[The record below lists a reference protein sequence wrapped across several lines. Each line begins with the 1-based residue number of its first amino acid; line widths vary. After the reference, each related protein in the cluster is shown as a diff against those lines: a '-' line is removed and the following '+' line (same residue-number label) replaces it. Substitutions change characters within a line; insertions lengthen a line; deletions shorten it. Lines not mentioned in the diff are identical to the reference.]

1 MNKYCD
7 FKNREI
13 CFFDSAKLGF
23 PVRGY
28 KADYEW
34 MIDGVSNMEKDLRN
48 KQYNSYCSIAQ
59 YNPMPLFPIND
70 MKERWKQ
77 FKQWVS
83 VRDLSIDR
91 LDFFIDFDNSLIKS
105 AFTDAFNARN
115 YLLELIGDQALYLN
129 IYFSGNKGFHLLG
142 KMGESFGATP
152 KDKLR
157 KNYELALMLK
167 PLCPSIDETI
177 YDLARVR
184 KLIGSKV
191 YSPLL
196 GKTRVID
203 CNSWTDFENLEK
215 LIEKKDYSL
224 WMNQKVSEL
233 NKIEISPN
241 SLAWLEQTKK
251 TNLFRE
257 VAGSNP
263 A

>member
-13 CFFDSAKLGF
+13 CFFDSNKLGF
-23 PVRGY
+23 PIRGY

-34 MIDGVSNMEKDLRN
+34 QIDYIPKLEKDLRN
-48 KQYNSYCSIAQ
+48 KQYNSYCSICQ
-59 YNPMPLFPIND
+59 YNPMPLFSLSD
-70 MKERWKQ
+70 SKEHWRG
-77 FKQWVS
+77 FKQWVQ
-83 VRDLSIDR
+83 VRDLSIVKV
-91 LDFFIDFDNSLIKS
+91 DFFIDFDEKSLKS
-105 AFTDAFNARN
+105 AFTDALNARN
-115 YLLELIGDQALYLN
+115 HLVELIGDQAQYLN

-191 YSPLL
+191 YSPTL
-196 GKTRVID
+196 GQTRVISVD
-203 CNSWTDFENLEK
+203 SWQEFNQLEE
-215 LIEKKDYSL
+215 LIAKKDWSN
-224 WMNQKVSEL
+224 WEKMPIKRL
-233 NKIEISPN
+233 NKIEI
-241 SLAWLEQTKK
+241 TK
-251 TNLFRE
+251 
-257 VAGSNP
+257 VV
-263 A
+263 

>member
-23 PVRGY
+23 PIRGY

-34 MIDGVSNMEKDLRN
+34 MIDGVSQMEKDLRN

-91 LDFFIDFDNSLIKS
+91 LDFFIDFDNSSIKS

-184 KLIGSKV
+184 KIIGSAV
-191 YSPLL
+191 YSPIL
-196 GKTRVID
+196 GKTRVISVD
-203 CNSWTDFENLEK
+203 SFEEFDKLEQ
-215 LIEKKDYSL
+215 LIHNKVWSEWEKTPIKR
-224 WMNQKVSEL
+224 L
-233 NKIEISPN
+233 NKIEITKN
-241 SLAWLEQTKK
+241 ISL
-251 TNLFRE
+251 
-257 VAGSNP
+257 
-263 A
+263 

>member
-1 MNKYCD
+1 MSKYHN
-7 FKNREI
+7 FRGREI
-13 CFFDSAKLGF
+13 CFFDSEKVGF
-23 PVRGY
+23 PIRGY

-34 MIDGVSNMEKDLRN
+34 QIDYIPKLEKDLRT
-48 KQYNSYCSIAQ
+48 KQYNSYCSICQ
-59 YNPMPLFPIND
+59 YNPMPLFSLSD
-70 MKERWKQ
+70 SKEHWRG
-77 FKQWVS
+77 FKQWVQ
-83 VRDLSIDR
+83 VRDLSIER
-91 LDFFIDFDNSLIKS
+91 IDFFIDFDEKSLKS

-115 YLLELIGDQALYLN
+115 HLLDLIGSQAQYLN

-184 KLIGSKV
+184 KIIGSKV

-196 GKTRVID
+196 GTTRVID

-215 LIEKKDYSL
+215 LIEKKDYSE
-224 WMNQKVSEL
+224 WENQKVSEL

-241 SLAWLEQTKK
+241 SLAWLEH
-251 TNLFRE
+251 
-257 VAGSNP
+257 
-263 A
+263 

>member
-1 MNKYCD
+1 MESRLREGEKMNFCD
-7 FKNREI
+7 FQNREV
-13 CFFDSAKLGF
+13 CFFHNKRLLP
-23 PVRGY
+23 PVRGCQLFVGDFY
-28 KADYEW
+28 PSLLKMHEL
-34 MIDGVSNMEKDLRN
+34 DGKE
-48 KQYNSYCSIAQ
+48 YNSYVSICQ
-59 YNPMPLFPIND
+59 YSNIPQFVLQPHKKRF
-70 MKERWKQ
+70 EE

-83 VRDLSIDR
+83 VRDLSIVKV
-91 LDFFIDFDNSLIKS
+91 DFFIDFDGKSIKS

-191 YSPLL
+191 YSPTL
-196 GKTRVID
+196 GQTRVISVD
-203 CNSWTDFENLEK
+203 SQEEFNKLEE
-215 LIEKKDYSL
+215 LIEAKNWAEWEK
-224 WMNQKVSEL
+224 MPIKRL
-233 NKIEISPN
+233 NKVEMT
-241 SLAWLEQTKK
+241 QK
-251 TNLFRE
+251 TGL
-257 VAGSNP
+257 
-263 A
+263 